1 MGESM
6 EPLAE
11 SELAQI
17 EERCAAATDADLD
30 FIARARRDLR
40 RLVAEVRQ
48 LRSTG
53 PMQARSSGRIYGHH
67 PSNEPPENE
76 LPAVLATPGLVWHGD
91 GIVLAIPAL
100 MIYTTG
106 VYLLI
111 LYRTRRTQ
119 IRDIEH
125 ARAAADRLRGLTA
138 NGRPVTL
145 LGGQH
150 RDYGFTYR
158 AWVPF
163 GTDER
168 DPLPG
173 DGLVFEL
180 EWPEVHRA
188 THQVTGVRLE
198 TAKAVTLWS

>member
-1 MGESM
+1 M

-17 EERCAAATDADLD
+17 EERCAAAADADPD
-30 FIARARRDLR
+30 FIAHARRDLL

-48 LRSTG
+48 LRSAG
-53 PMQARSSGRIYGHH
+53 PVQARSSGRIFGFH
-67 PSNEPPENE
+67 PSVEPPENE
-76 LPAVLATPGLVWHGD
+76 LPAVLATPDLDWRGD

-119 IRDIEH
+119 NRDIEH
-125 ARAAADRLRGLTA
+125 ARATADRLRGLKA

-145 LGGQH
+145 LGGEH

-163 GTDER
+163 SPDEPDAR
-168 DPLPG
+168 PG
-173 DGLVFEL
+173 DGLLFEL
-180 EWPEVHRA
+180 EWPEVHRSA
-188 THQVTGVRLE
+188 CRVAGVRRE
-198 TAKAVTLWS
+198 AAKAATLWS